1 MRVRTPGKT
10 ALRYGGGI
18 AFTLLMIAGRLA
30 LNPWLGEQSNRH
42 LVFLPTVMLVSWF
55 AGLVPGLL
63 SGALCSAA
71 LVVFYT
77 HPARPTA
84 DVVLFFVIAV
94 AIAGLVESRRR
105 ARARADAAAKARE
118 QVLAIVAH
126 DLRNP
131 LTTIAMGATALAGD
145 LPDAERRRRVVGT
158 IQRSAHRMEKLI
170 GDLVEA
176 TKLERGALRIVMNEC
191 DVATLLGETA
201 EMFSTQASEKGLSI
215 EVGSVA
221 GGLTMTC
228 DHERV
233 LQVLGN
239 LVGNA
244 LRFTPKGGRIT
255 LCAEAQADLVR
266 FEVKDTGSGIRAED
280 LPHVFERYWTSD
292 RTGAGLG
299 LYIAESLVRAHGGEI
314 GVHSEPG
321 RGACFFFTLPRTAPS
336 RREAAVSGPRQ
347 RRTSLASDR

>member
-1 MRVRTPGKT
+1 MRVRRLAKT

-18 AFTLLMIAGRLA
+18 AFTLLVIAARLA

-63 SGALCSAA
+63 SAALCSGA

-77 HPARPTA
+77 RPVRPTA
-84 DVVLFFVIAV
+84 DVVLFLAISV
-94 AIAGLVESRRR
+94 AIAGLVESLRR

-131 LTTIAMGATALAGD
+131 LTTIEMAASALAED
-145 LPDAERRRRVVGT
+145 LLDDDKRRRVLRT
-158 IQRSAHRMEKLI
+158 LQRSVHRMDNLI
-170 GDLVEA
+170 GDLVDAAKIEQ
-176 TKLERGALRIVMNEC
+176 GAMRIAMNDCE
-191 DVATLLGETA
+191 VAALLSETT
-201 EMFSTQASEKGLSI
+201 EMFAAQASEKGLVI
-215 EVGSVA
+215 EASSSPS
-221 GGLTMTC
+221 GLTLTC

-244 LRFTPKGGRIT
+244 FRFTPKGGRIT
-255 LCAEAQADLVR
+255 LRAEGEADMVR
-266 FEVKDTGSGIRAED
+266 FEVQDTGPGIRAED
-280 LPHVFERYWTSD
+280 RRHIFERYWTSD
-292 RTGAGLG
+292 RSGAGLG

-314 GVHSEPG
+314 GVDSHAG
-321 RGACFFFTLPRTAPS
+321 GGACFFFTLPRNAPP
-336 RREAAVSGPRQ
+336 RREAPALRPRQ
-347 RRTSLASDR
+347 RHPEPIA